1 MANQEPTSEAGDHL
15 RASGQQTTSGAV
27 SGALQGVPTHLLCPG
42 SKVPA
47 PLSSLALSD
56 AELLL
61 LAIAGFS
68 EARQAHTWGRL
79 SLLAQSLVDGEV
91 RLAEIAVA
99 PGRMFVVMVVGSLR
113 LQAGGFLVWVSL
125 SQNRVWR
132 SNSSQMQGGD
142 VVPRKA
148 RGELQ
153 R

>member
-1 MANQEPTSEAGDHL
+1 
-15 RASGQQTTSGAV
+15 
-27 SGALQGVPTHLLCPG
+27 
-42 SKVPA
+42 
-47 PLSSLALSD
+47 LSD

-113 LQAGGFLVWVSL
+113 LQAGGFLVWMSL